1 MCADRRASGRELKE
15 PRGNAVA
22 HDRKFRFGVQVSQAA
37 SAASWRD
44 RARKIEDLGFSTL
57 FMPDHFGQELAP
69 LPAIAMAAAHTS
81 TLRVG
86 GLVFDNDYKHPAIL
100 AKEAA
105 TIDLLCD
112 GRVELGIGA
121 GWMKTDYD
129 ALGLPYDPPAVR
141 VDRFEEA
148 VKVIKGC
155 FTGEPFSMQGEHYR
169 ITDYASWP
177 VPVQKPGPPILIGG
191 GGKRVLSVA
200 AREADIVGVN
210 PNLKAGE
217 INAAAARDSLK
228 EQTDRKIQWI
238 RDAAG
243 PRWDDIEIQMRFFV
257 ASITE
262 DRMGMAAALA
272 PAFGVEPEAALEAG
286 AALVGSENEV
296 IEQLQRRREE
306 WGLSYVVLGDDN
318 VDEFAGVVAKLAGT

>member
-1 MCADRRASGRELKE
+1 M
-15 PRGNAVA
+15 
-22 HDRKFRFGVQVSQAA
+22 SQAA

-148 VKVIKGC
+148 VKVIKRLLHRRALQHAGRALSHH
-155 FTGEPFSMQGEHYR
+155 GLR
-169 ITDYASWP
+169 I
-177 VPVQKPGPPILIGG
+177 
-191 GGKRVLSVA
+191 VA
-200 AREADIVGVN
+200 GTR
-210 PNLKAGE
+210 P
-217 INAAAARDSLK
+217 
-228 EQTDRKIQWI
+228 
-238 RDAAG
+238 
-243 PRWDDIEIQMRFFV
+243 
-257 ASITE
+257 
-262 DRMGMAAALA
+262 
-272 PAFGVEPEAALEAG
+272 EAG
-286 AALVGSENEV
+286 AADPHRRRRQARALGRRARSRHRRCQSEPEGRGD
-296 IEQLQRRREE
+296 QRRR
-306 WGLSYVVLGDDN
+306 GRV
-318 VDEFAGVVAKLAGT
+318 TR